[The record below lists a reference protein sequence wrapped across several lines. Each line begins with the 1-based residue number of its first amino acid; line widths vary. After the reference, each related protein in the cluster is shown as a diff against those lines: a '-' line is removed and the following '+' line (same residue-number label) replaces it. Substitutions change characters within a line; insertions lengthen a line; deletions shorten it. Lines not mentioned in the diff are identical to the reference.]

1 MTNLDSLLKSRAIT
15 LLTKVRLGKAKVFP
29 VVMYECE
36 CWITKEE
43 LMSLNCG
50 VGGDS

>member
-15 LLTKVRLGKAKVFP
+15 LLTKVRLGKAMVFP

-36 CWITKEE
+36 SWITKEE